1 MKQHHVV
8 LLVSLALLAAGFSSA
23 VLADGPKKETEDIW
37 EDEPRRGR
45 PPHWYRW
52 FSDETVERVMKG
64 LQQRD
69 PAKARELAALR
80 KKDPER
86 FKSELGKHGRP
97 EIEQISRERYEAW
110 RQKKQADFTKW
121 LKANYAKE
129 EKDLAS
135 LKEKA
140 PQLYVKRYEH
150 LLAKYGRIFE
160 ADSSNPELG
169 AVLKE
174 DLELK
179 NRRDEL
185 VRRLQQEKSQA
196 KRQALGVELQEV
208 VARRYDLIVR
218 RKRIAYE
225 HLQKKLEGL
234 QKQIRNSKDEI
245 NRWQDGKTRQQNIKR
260 RIESLTGGQKGF
272 KWD

>member
-1 MKQHHVV
+1 MKQRHIALLLGLV
-8 LLVSLALLAAGFSSA
+8 LLAGGFPLVA
-23 VLADGPKKETEDIW
+23 QADSPKKETEDIW
-37 EDEPRRGR
+37 DDEPRQGR

-52 FSDETVERVMKG
+52 FSDETVKRVMEG
-64 LQQRD
+64 LQKRD
-69 PAKARELAALR
+69 PSKAKELAALR
-80 KKDPER
+80 KTDPEK
-86 FKSELGKHGRP
+86 FKAELGKHGRP

-110 RQKKQADFTKW
+110 RQRKQAGFTKW

-129 EKDLAS
+129 ERDLAK
-135 LKEKA
+135 LKEKN
-140 PQLYVKRYEH
+140 PQLYVKSYEH

-160 ADSSNPELG
+160 ADNSNPELG

-174 DLELK
+174 ELELK

-185 VRRLQQEKSQA
+185 VRRLSQEKSQSR
-196 KRQALGVELQEV
+196 RQALGVELQEV

-225 HLQKKLEGL
+225 RLQKKIEEL

-245 NRWQDGKTRQQNIKR
+245 IKWQDAETRQQNVRR
-260 RIESLTGGQKGF
+260 RIESLTEGKKGF